1 VQTAE
6 RSHFFRAERFFARQD
21 KDLHAL
27 ADHRIRTP
35 IRVAGATSNF
45 GWGEGNVSADS

>member
-6 RSHFFRAERFFARQD
+6 RDYYFRAERFFARHD

-27 ADHRIRTP
+27 ADHRIRP